1 MAGTPEGGKSDS
13 VIGRSIPRPNARA
26 AATGRGR
33 YVGDIAFARLVEVA
47 FVRSP
52 YAHARIAAIDT
63 SAAEAA
69 PGVVRVLSG
78 AALAERTSP
87 WMGVAEN
94 QPSLRSV
101 PQYGLAIDRARWQG
115 EPVVAIAALSRAAAE
130 DAAELV
136 GIDWQPL
143 PVAADVATALDEG
156 AAVLHPELGDNL
168 LFERAIDNGDV
179 DAAFAAA
186 HTVVETALRFGR
198 HTGVPL
204 EARVLVADFDPG
216 RALLTLHYGGQS
228 PHMAQVLFARH
239 LGLQERDVRVI
250 AHDVGG
256 SYGIKSHFYGDELA
270 VAAMSVLLGR
280 PVRYFA
286 DRLESFVSDIHLRDH
301 ALTARMALDEKGRI
315 TALELDDLIGAGAY
329 SAYPRTSALEA
340 NQVLNLTGGP
350 YRIANYR
357 ARARVVFQNKVP
369 IAQYRGV
376 AHPIAAMAAEALV
389 DRAALVLGL
398 DALAIRRLN
407 FVPDDGYP
415 STAPSGVGLMD
426 LSYHACLERLAALMD
441 YDGLRAEQAARRAD
455 GTWRGIGIAAFVKS
469 TNPPVHAYGP
479 AGVPISAQDGTTV
492 RLEPSGTITCLSGVT
507 EQGQGTET
515 VLAQI
520 AAETVGVAFEAVR
533 VVTGDTDAMPYGGG
547 TYGSRGVGIG
557 GEATRRAALALN
569 QEIRALAGA
578 LMQCEAAALE
588 IADGVIRDR
597 ASGTERMSLA
607 DLGRI
612 AFFRSFELP
621 EGIYPELTQTRRFM
635 VRDNMFTNG
644 VHGAHVEVDPETGVI
659 RILGYWAVD
668 DVGVRIN
675 PLLVDEQVR
684 GAIVQGFGDALYE
697 HALYDAAGQLLNGTL
712 VDYLVPM
719 AAELPDI
726 VLDHVETPSSQ
737 SGLGAKGAG
746 ESGAAGA
753 PAAIFNAVNDALAP
767 SGVRVSALPI
777 TPEHVLA
784 ALGLV

>member
-1 MAGTPEGGKSDS
+1 MERTSDDGQS
-13 VIGRSIPRPNARA
+13 DKVIGRSIPRPNARA

-52 YAHARIAAIDT
+52 HAHARITAIDL
-63 SAAEAA
+63 SRANAA
-69 PGVVRVLSG
+69 PGVVHILTG

-87 WMGVAEN
+87 WMGLADN
-94 QPSLRSV
+94 LPSLRSV

-115 EPVVAIAALSRAAAE
+115 EPVVAIAAHSRALAE

-136 GIDWQPL
+136 GIDWEPL
-143 PVAADVATALDEG
+143 PVVADVQTALDSDTP
-156 AAVLHPELGDNL
+156 VLHPDLGDNM
-168 LFERAIDNGDV
+168 LFERMIDNGDV
-179 DAAFAAA
+179 DTAFAAA
-186 HTVVETALRFGR
+186 HTVVESTLRYGR

-216 RALLTLHYGGQS
+216 RGLLTLHYGGQS

-239 LGLQERDVRVI
+239 LGLAERDVRVI

-286 DRLESFVSDIHLRDH
+286 DRLESFVSDIHVRDH
-301 ALTARMALDEKGRI
+301 AVTARMALDPEGRI
-315 TALELDDLIGAGAY
+315 TALELDDMIGAGAY

-376 AHPIAAMAAEALV
+376 GHPIAAMTAEALV
-389 DRAALVLGL
+389 DRAARALGI

-415 STAPSGVGLMD
+415 TNAPSGVGLMD
-426 LSYHACLERLAALMD
+426 LSYHACLERLAGLMD
-441 YDGLRAEQAARRAD
+441 YDGLRAEQAACRAE
-455 GTWRGIGIAAFVKS
+455 GIWRGVGISAFIKS
-469 TNPPVHAYGP
+469 TNPPVQAYGP

-492 RLEPSGTITCLSGVT
+492 RLEPSGVVTCLTGVT

-520 AAETVGVAFEAVR
+520 TAETVGVPFEAVR
-533 VVTGDTDAMPYGGG
+533 VVAGDTDAAPYGGG

-557 GEATRRAALALN
+557 GEATRRAGLALN
-569 QEIRALAGA
+569 EEIRAVAGA
-578 LMQCEAAALE
+578 LLQCEAEALE
-588 IADGVIRDR
+588 IVDGVIRDR
-597 ASGTERMSLA
+597 AGGADRMSLA
-607 DLGRI
+607 ELGQI
-612 AFFRSFELP
+612 VFFRSFELP

-644 VHGAHVEVDPETGVI
+644 VHGAHVEVDPETGLI

-668 DVGVRIN
+668 DCGVLIN
-675 PLLVDEQVR
+675 PLLVNEQAR
-684 GAIVQGFGDALYE
+684 GAIVHGFGDALYE
-697 HALYDAAGQLLNGTL
+697 HALYDEAGQLLNGTM
-712 VDYLVPM
+712 VDYLLPM
-719 AAELPDI
+719 AAEMPDI
-726 VLDHVETPSSQ
+726 VVDHVATPSSQ

-767 SGVRVSALPI
+767 SGAQVAALPI
-777 TPEHVLA
+777 TPEAVLL
-784 ALGLV
+784 ALGRM

>member
-675 PLLVDEQVR
+675 PLLVDEQAR

-767 SGVRVSALPI
+767 SGARVSALPI